1 MCALRGCWLDTRIC
15 WWFYGSLM
23 AGSFQLALQASFRLR
38 RHRLLRVL
46 CCLVLQARSRH
57 TNIKIYVQP
66 GNPGLCGGVSE
77 REARLGG
84 RSHVMEGVFLA
95 LGFPFLHS
103 WRDSWQVGLRGGA
116 VLVRLTTSFRPCA
129 LYLASELCPLT
140 TADWPCRSLLPP
152 STGT

>member
-1 MCALRGCWLDTRIC
+1 MLVVLWKLDGWKFPVGPSRELPSQATPAVASTLLSCA
-15 WWFYGSLM
+15 
-23 AGSFQLALQASFRLR
+23 AGTLPAYPGL
-38 RHRLLRVL
+38 
-46 CCLVLQARSRH
+46 

-103 WRDSWQVGLRGGA
+103 WRDSWQAGLRGGA

-140 TADWPCRSLLPP
+140 TAD
-152 STGT
+152 